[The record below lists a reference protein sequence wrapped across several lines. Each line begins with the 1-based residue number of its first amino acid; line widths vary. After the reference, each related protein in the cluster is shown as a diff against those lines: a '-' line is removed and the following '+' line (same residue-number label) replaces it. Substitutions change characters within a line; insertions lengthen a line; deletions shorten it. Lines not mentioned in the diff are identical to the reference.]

1 MTDLLTAV
9 RSKKEGSAEQ
19 PLLTAVSTLEGGRV
33 GDTGNEAIQVA
44 ADKAHK
50 QDCNSPEEILQVLR
64 SQPDLQTVAAI
75 LRRLSDHAD
84 PKDFDL
90 AAPGPRQAQIIHAL
104 ATNVIPMCFDAL
116 EQTPR
121 RDLSACLQNL
131 AGISALLART
141 RLVSESLSSSKQA
154 VASPYELQALLQAA
168 RLVLPEK
175 LRLDAIWS
183 NLKKAVADT
192 VKRQLA
198 WKELVNLLGS
208 GKVIA
213 TIARAEDVL
222 QKHDQ
227 TFHITWLSKGSEYA
241 AWLGTAILNL
251 LDTPDTSVPAATLLS
266 KSFSLGYNQSIVKAL
281 MMGFRN
287 KNFSSMLA
295 DLPTHS
301 VRQLVEALLQ
311 HLSTIS
317 TSGDGETE
325 FGGKDVRAVSGFMS
339 WLMDTSEAAKQAITS
354 YLCDPALN
362 STISIS
368 VRAACTAA
376 IAKDASDDLETL
388 FETLLTSFGNH
399 LFINHAPII
408 QQESLAQV
416 LLLVAGALH
425 RHAPMAVLMIARSSG
440 HMQGVSDRLHASNLR
455 ARWLGMIVG
464 TAISSLVDKEGSK
477 MDFGTEDMQT
487 QEARWYLGLVDIE
500 PPVGSLDEFKQFTE
514 MDDIGTKPKHAKKR
528 PIPSERL
535 PIINGKQTFGP
546 VRPPAQT
553 KVVGERVTELDD
565 DSEHDDDDLKPY
577 AKPDDDPEDSD
588 EDATLVNRDKPRPPV
603 YIRDLMRMLRD
614 TEKPDRFQMGIKH
627 AAGLIRRKLNFGGE
641 VRDHAEELALI
652 FCDLQDPFD
661 TDDFDELRI
670 QALIAIL
677 LSDIPK
683 MAPWLSLQSF
693 AGDYSLSQ
701 RCIML
706 SALGLAGR
714 ETAGLRDQDIE
725 LNPALPA
732 NDSFPSKR
740 LTGRL
745 HAIYDP
751 KSPPV
756 KRLEAASSLVE
767 HQLIKPLAL
776 SAADKATSD
785 LNAVK
790 VRTFSSRLTSD
801 NRTKRKPAPNQLAK
815 VFATAFFYPLVSRY
829 QQELAAYG
837 QGSVFA
843 STPFV
848 QVTFLKTLALLL
860 HASGPTTLQL
870 PEVTT
875 AFWELLLALRVQA
888 TSDISIL
895 EAVLFSLLTLL
906 EINTEYGGF
915 QHLASENPKQL
926 METQQWIELVFER
939 TGGGQLVVEGSTE
952 ETRVRT
958 LAAGVLMKCR
968 EVIEAY
974 QSQLIGVT

>member
-1 MTDLLTAV
+1 MTDLLTATATARAV
-9 RSKKEGSAEQ
+9 RCMQEDVAEQ
-19 PLLTAVSTLEGGRV
+19 PLLTAVSTLDDDGGGEV
-33 GDTGNEAIQVA
+33 TA
-44 ADKAHK
+44 AKAHI
-50 QDCNSPEEILQVLR
+50 QDCNSPEDITQVLR
-64 SQPDLQTVAAI
+64 GQPDLHTVAAI
-75 LRRLSDHAD
+75 LKRLSNHAEP
-84 PKDFDL
+84 PKPFSL
-90 AAPGPRQAQIIHAL
+90 SAPGPRQAQIINAL
-104 ATNVIPMCFDAL
+104 VTNVIPTCFDGL
-116 EQTPR
+116 EQASQR
-121 RDLSACLQNL
+121 RLVGCLRNV
-131 AGISALLART
+131 AGISALFARL
-141 RLVSESLSSSKQA
+141 RLVSERLSSSKQA
-154 VASPYELQALLQAA
+154 AANPHELQALLHTA
-168 RLVLPEK
+168 RLVLPDK
-175 LRLDAIWS
+175 LRLDEIWS
-183 NLKKAVADT
+183 SLKGAVAEN

-222 QKHDQ
+222 QQHNQAFRVK
-227 TFHITWLSKGSEYA
+227 WLSKGSAYA
-241 AWLGTAILNL
+241 AWLGAAIVSL
-251 LDTPDTSVPAATLLS
+251 LKSPDSSVPAATLLS
-266 KSFSLGYNQSIVKAL
+266 KSFSLGYNQSIVEAL
-281 MMGFRN
+281 MMGVQN

-295 DLPTHS
+295 QLPTHS
-301 VRQLVEALLQ
+301 LRQLVEAVLRY
-311 HLSTIS
+311 LSTIS
-317 TSGDGETE
+317 NSGDEETD
-325 FGGKDVRAVSGFMS
+325 FGSKKARAFAGFMS
-339 WLMDTSEAAKQAITS
+339 WLMVTSEAAKQAFKS
-354 YLCDPALN
+354 YLGDPALN

-368 VRAACTAA
+368 VRAACIAA
-376 IAKDASDDLETL
+376 IVKAAPDDLETL

-399 LFINHAPII
+399 IFINHAPII
-408 QQESLAQV
+408 QQEGLAQA

-425 RHAPMAVLMIARSSG
+425 RRTPMAVLMIARSSG
-440 HMQGVSDRLHASNLR
+440 HMQGVSDRLHSSNLR

-487 QEARWYLGLVDIE
+487 EEARWYLDLVNIE
-500 PPVGSLDEFKQFTE
+500 LAAGSLNDFEQFTE
-514 MDDIGTKPKHAKKR
+514 MKNVGIKPKHAKKTQ
-528 PIPSERL
+528 IPSERL
-535 PIINGKQTFGP
+535 PIINGKPAFGP

-553 KVVGERVTELDD
+553 EVVGERVTELDD
-565 DSEHDDDDLKPY
+565 DSEDDDDDLKPY

-627 AAGLIRRKLNFGGE
+627 AANLIRRKLSFGGE
-641 VRDHAEELALI
+641 VRDHAEELALM

-661 TDDFDELRI
+661 TDDFDGLRL

-683 MAPWLSLQSF
+683 MAPWLSRQVF

-714 ETAGLRDQDIE
+714 EIAGLGDQDVE

-732 NDSFPSKR
+732 SDSFPSKR
-740 LTGRL
+740 LTGKL

-751 KSPPV
+751 QSPPV
-756 KRLEAASSLVE
+756 RRLEAASNSVE

-790 VRTFSSRLTSD
+790 VRTFSSRLASD
-801 NRTKRKPAPNQLAK
+801 NRTKRKAGPNQLAM
-815 VFATAFFYPLVSRY
+815 VFSTSFFYPLVSRY

-870 PEVTT
+870 HEVTT
-875 AFWELLLALRVQA
+875 SFWELLLVLRVQA
-888 TSDISIL
+888 ASDISIL

-906 EINTEYGGF
+906 EANTEHGGL
-915 QHLASENPKQL
+915 QRLASENPKQL
-926 METQQWIELVFER
+926 LETRRWIELVFER

-974 QSQLIGVT
+974 QSQLVGVT

>member
-9 RSKKEGSAEQ
+9 RS
-19 PLLTAVSTLEGGRV
+19 VSTVEGHRRGEGRTESTHV
-33 GDTGNEAIQVA
+33 AVAVAVA
-44 ADKAHK
+44 ASKAHK
-50 QDCNSPEEILQVLR
+50 QGCNSPEEIIQVLR
-64 SQPDLQTVAAI
+64 AQPDLPTVADIAKT
-75 LRRLSDHAD
+75 LSNHAK
-84 PKDFDL
+84 PNDFNL
-90 AAPGPRQAQIIHAL
+90 SAPGPRQAQIINAL
-104 ATNVIPMCFDAL
+104 VTSVIPTCFDAVEAASQRSL
-116 EQTPR
+116 A
-121 RDLSACLQNL
+121 DCLQNV
-131 AGISALLART
+131 AGISVLLART
-141 RLVSESLSSSKQA
+141 RLLSDGLASPKQA
-154 VASPYELQALLQAA
+154 AANPHELQTLLQTA

-175 LRLDAIWS
+175 LPLHKIWS
-183 NLKKAVADT
+183 NLKEAVEDN

-198 WKELVNLLGS
+198 WKELVHLLGS

-222 QKHDQ
+222 QQHDQ
-227 TFHITWLSKGSEYA
+227 TFRIPWLSKGSEYA
-241 AWLGTAILNL
+241 AWLGTAIVNL
-251 LDTPDTSVPAATLLS
+251 LDAPDSSVPAATLLS

-281 MMGFRN
+281 MAGAQN

-295 DLPTHS
+295 RLPTHS
-301 VRQLVEALLQ
+301 SRQLVEAVLQ
-311 HLSTIS
+311 HLSAIS
-317 TSGDGETE
+317 NSGDEATE
-325 FGGKDVRAVSGFMS
+325 FGSKNVRAFSGLTS
-339 WLMDTSEAAKQAITS
+339 WLIDTSEPAKQAFIS

-362 STISIS
+362 STLSISIR
-368 VRAACTAA
+368 VACIAA
-376 IAKDASDDLETL
+376 IAKTASDDLESL

-408 QQESLAQV
+408 QQEGLAQT

-425 RHAPMAVLMIARSSG
+425 RRTPIAVLMTARSSG
-440 HMQGVSDRLHASNLR
+440 HMQGVSDRLHSSNSR

-464 TAISSLVDKEGSK
+464 TAISSLVDKEGAK

-487 QEARWYLGLVDIE
+487 EEARWYLGLVDLE
-500 PPVGSLDEFKQFTE
+500 PPVGSLADFKQFAETE
-514 MDDIGTKPKHAKKR
+514 NVVTKPKLKKR
-528 PIPSERL
+528 HIPSERL

-553 KVVGERVTELDD
+553 EVVGERVTELGD
-565 DSEHDDDDLKPY
+565 DSEDDDDDLKPY

-614 TEKPDRFQMGIKH
+614 TEKPDKFEMGIKH
-627 AAGLIRRKLNFGGE
+627 AAGLIRRKLTFGGE
-641 VRDHAEELALI
+641 VRDHAEELALM

-661 TDDFDELRI
+661 IDDFDERRL

-683 MAPWLSLQSF
+683 MAPWLSRQVF
-693 AGDYSLSQ
+693 AGDYSVSQ

-714 ETAGLRDQDIE
+714 EVAGLRDQDVE

-732 NDSFPSKR
+732 SDSFPSKR

-745 HAIYDP
+745 QAIYDP
-751 KSPPV
+751 QSPPV
-756 KRLEAASSLVE
+756 KRLEAASSSVE

-776 SAADKATSD
+776 SAVDKATSD

-801 NRTKRKPAPNQLAK
+801 NRTKRKPTPNQLAK
-815 VFATAFFYPLVSRY
+815 VFATAFLYPLVGRY

-888 TSDISIL
+888 ASDISIL
-895 EAVLFSLLTLL
+895 EAVLFALLTLL
-906 EINTEYGGF
+906 EINAEHGGF
-915 QHLASENPKQL
+915 QRLASENPKQL
-926 METQQWIELVFER
+926 METQQWVELVFER

-974 QSQLIGVT
+974 QSQLIGVI